1 MYILGCTS
9 DRIWN
14 TPALIQY
21 LTQHQHQPIIIDIQ
35 PEAICLH
42 NLGLYD
48 ILDCFNFE
56 SVTIHTWNPLETH
69 PQYCIKY
76 KGKNF
81 CFNRQADITDTQREY
96 TGAKTFLCLYHRP
109 TAGRLALAGYLQ
121 QHYADLSLIHF
132 STNTTDDNLIQFEF
146 DKLLTWHL
154 PSVSNAS
161 KILSQ
166 LPILLSSNDQYT
178 STQGYVYNDPLTNL
192 YRDILIDVVVES
204 HVIGNT
210 FFSTE
215 KTVRPMLLGKSFL
228 AFASVNYLAYLRQ
241 MGFRTFADFWS
252 EDYDGYEG
260 RERLVR
266 MLAVLD
272 EISAMTAS
280 QRETMFWDMQY
291 TLQHNRQILLQQS
304 WNNTITKI

>member
-21 LTQHQHQPIIIDIQ
+21 LTQHQRQPIIIDIQ

-56 SVTIHTWNPLETH
+56 SVTIHTRNPLETH
-69 PQYCIKY
+69 PQYRIKY

-81 CFNRQADITDTQREY
+81 WFNPQADITDTQREY

-121 QHYADLSLIHF
+121 QYHSKSSLIHF
-132 STNTTDDNLIQFEF
+132 SADTTDDNLTQFEF
-146 DKLLTWHL
+146 DKLLSWHL
-154 PSVSNAS
+154 PSVESAS
-161 KILSQ
+161 KLLPN
-166 LPILLSSNDQYT
+166 LPILLSPRDQYT
-178 STQGYVYNDPLTNL
+178 STQGYFYNDPLTDL
-192 YRDILIDVVVES
+192 YRDILVDVVVET

-215 KTVRPMLLGKSFL
+215 KTVRPMLLGKPFL
-228 AFASVNYLAYLRQ
+228 AFASVDYLAYLRQ

-260 RERLVR
+260 KERLVR
-266 MLAVLD
+266 MLEVID
-272 EISAMTAS
+272 KISAMTAG
-280 QRETMFWDMQY
+280 QQDTMFWDMQH
-291 TLQHNRQILLQQS
+291 TLQHNRQILSQQS
-304 WNNTITKI
+304 WTNTITKI